1 MLLKK
6 LDPKVNSTINKNR
19 VARCTSEATNLQNS
33 LYNLSGSQW
42 SSIAI
47 AQELSVNVIE
57 LNLGPEKTK
66 CSKCLPPLIVSQ
78 QWRADIF
85 TTLIHSIVTEL
96 WIYFV
101 CSTMIFSTIDGTDCA
116 GPCHFHIKKTPKPEI
131 VSNQWVITFPL
142 KYLLCFHTS
151 YLMFIILFI
160 SIFISILTTVW

>member
-57 LNLGPEKTK
+57 LNLGLEKTK

-78 QWRADIF
+78 HWTDIF
-85 TTLIHSIVTEL
+85 TNLIHSIVTEL

-101 CSTMIFSTIDGTDCA
+101 CSTMICSTIDGTDCA
-116 GPCHFHIKKTPKPEI
+116 GPCHFLIKKNPKPQK
-131 VSNQWVITFPL
+131 VSNQWVITFPV

-151 YLMFIILFI
+151 YLMFIIP
-160 SIFISILTTVW
+160 FISILNTVW